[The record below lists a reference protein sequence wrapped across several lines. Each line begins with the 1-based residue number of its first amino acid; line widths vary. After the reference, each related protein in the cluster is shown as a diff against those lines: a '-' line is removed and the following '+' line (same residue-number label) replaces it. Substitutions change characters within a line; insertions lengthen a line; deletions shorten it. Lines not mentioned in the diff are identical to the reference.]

1 MHDRYETNVF
11 DFDIFVKKTRA
22 EKKEKKKEKMT
33 SFPLN
38 VSEFFLCSDVDIE
51 IHMCDCFVKSISAT
65 ILLALSDSSSLTV
78 VNSQEFRRVAHKVSS
93 SAC

>member
-1 MHDRYETNVF
+1 
-11 DFDIFVKKTRA
+11 
-22 EKKEKKKEKMT
+22 MT